1 MKTEGKTRTRGILI
15 VLAVICLAVWLACGA
30 AVFFADSPAFAMGMA
45 GFARQALQGA
55 GWTLLAA
62 AAAAYCALTL
72 RRRSDS
78 PRTVLVCAAVILAGC
93 ALAFFSLRD
102 LVLDLPYLSRPAAA
116 SLHQL
121 RFAEDV
127 LHDGAASYTLEGV
140 SEEGGRLSFS
150 VTHDAYLA
158 GLEQLRGGGELW
170 AQITYLPHT
179 DILFSLEYETGST
192 AG

>member
-1 MKTEGKTRTRGILI
+1 M
-15 VLAVICLAVWLACGA
+15 
-30 AVFFADSPAFAMGMA
+30 
-45 GFARQALQGA
+45 
-55 GWTLLAA
+55 
-62 AAAAYCALTL
+62 
-72 RRRSDS
+72 
-78 PRTVLVCAAVILAGC
+78 ILAGC

-121 RFAEDV
+121 RFAEDI

-158 GLEQLRGGGELW
+158 GLEQSRGGGELC